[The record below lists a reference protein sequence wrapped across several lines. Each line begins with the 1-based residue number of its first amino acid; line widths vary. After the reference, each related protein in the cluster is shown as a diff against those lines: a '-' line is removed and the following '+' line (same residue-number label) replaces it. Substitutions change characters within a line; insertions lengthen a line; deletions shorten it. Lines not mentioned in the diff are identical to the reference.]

1 MKSVWGCCFGTFILI
16 LALAYGART
25 LADRTDGQV
34 LESQTAS
41 QSSEFRVRSNTFIR
55 EDEEDRAQVTYQWWD
70 HGDDS
75 YSVVFSLAGD
85 VIRQSEEEFGYYP
98 AEMNAYVE
106 ERLKP
111 FRVRMIREL
120 RSFVLNQM
128 SKSRYGYYFYIE
140 DKDQFSFQLKMIA
153 PATVAK
159 EHEKIKAEF
168 KKIVDR
174 LAKKQA
180 RFVKDIQSQDLKF
193 KRQYLGDRGFRLEGT
208 QLFVDYAWVIRNNRD
223 RLGPAIESL
232 SRVARGRSVRE
243 FLSILLAFVQS
254 MGYGIPP
261 DAEGDKV
268 ILGFWPPPKVLVNNY
283 GDCDSKGAVFASLWT
298 YFKRYPLLLIRI
310 PEHMFLGIAIPSYRG
325 PQFHFN
331 GLRYTLCEVTGP
343 ELVPPGFLSSYS
355 RLHMERGGF
364 HYELVR

>member
-1 MKSVWGCCFGTFILI
+1 MKSLCLCWVGTFLLM
-16 LALAYGART
+16 LALSFGART
-25 LADRTDGQV
+25 LADRIDGHAIEPRAV
-34 LESQTAS
+34 S
-41 QSSEFRVRSNTFIR
+41 QSSDFRVRPNTFIR
-55 EDEEDRAQVTYQWWD
+55 EDEADSAQVTYQWWD
-70 HGDDS
+70 YGDDS
-75 YSVVFSLAGD
+75 YSVVFSLARD

-98 AEMNAYVE
+98 AEMDAYVE
-106 ERLKP
+106 EGLKP

-120 RSFVLNQM
+120 RAFVLNQI

-140 DKDQFSFQLKMIA
+140 DKDALSFQLKMIA

-180 RFVKDIQSQDLKF
+180 RYVKDIQSEDLKF
-193 KRQYLGDRGFRLEGT
+193 KRRYLANRGFRLDGT
-208 QLFVDYAWVIRNNRD
+208 DLFVDYAWVIRNNRD
-223 RLGPAIESL
+223 RLAPAIESL
-232 SRVARGRSVRE
+232 SRVAQGKSIRE

-254 MGYGIPP
+254 MGYGVPP

-298 YFKRYPLLLIRI
+298 HFERYPLLLIRI

-325 PQFHFN
+325 PQFTFN

-343 ELVPPGFLSSYS
+343 ELVPPGFLSGYS
-355 RLHMERGGF
+355 RLHLERGRF